1 MIEFDADVIKLIH
14 SELEKS
20 FPRMEKGIIP
30 EREPLLQSI
39 VEKPDRI
46 LFGVESPYQTL
57 ISKAAVM
64 MEAITRWHVF
74 VDGNKRTGLMT
85 AFLYLYLN
93 QTYLAIPI
101 DSVRFTIKVAD
112 NRETDPDSTNEL
124 IKEITDWLKIHSTTK
139 PIEFFGLVWI
149 YNTWPALKLNI
160 LYRLG
165 FKKRVKRTLNEWYAL
180 DTHPDYA
187 EESQETSAFLQQVMK
202 QATRNLFES
211 LQTQKK
217 SKNKTTDR

>member
-1 MIEFDADVIKLIH
+1 MIEFDADVIKVIH
-14 SELEKS
+14 TELEKS
-20 FPRMEKGIIP
+20 FPKMEKGIIP
-30 EREPLLQSI
+30 ERESLLQSI
-39 VEKPDRI
+39 IEKPDRI
-46 LFGVESPYQTL
+46 LFGVESPYQDL

-64 MEAITRWHVF
+64 MEAITRWHIF

-101 DSVRFTIKVAD
+101 DSVRFTIEIAD
-112 NRETDPDSTNEL
+112 TRETDPDSTNEL
-124 IKEITDWLKIHSTTK
+124 IKKIADWLETHSTTK
-139 PIEFFGLVWI
+139 AIEFFGLVWI

-165 FKKRVKRTLNEWYAL
+165 FRKRVKRTLNEWYAL

-187 EESQETSAFLQQVMK
+187 EESKETSTFLQQIMRL
-202 QATRNLFES
+202 ATKNLYDS
-211 LQTQKK
+211 LKAQKKK
-217 SKNKTTDR
+217 SKNKR

>member
-1 MIEFDADVIKLIH
+1 MIDFDADVIKIIH
-14 SELEKS
+14 TELEKA

-30 EREPLLQSI
+30 EKEPLLQSI

-46 LFGVESPYQTL
+46 LFGVESPYQDL

-64 MEAITRWHVF
+64 MEAITRWHIF

-101 DSVRFTIKVAD
+101 DSVKFTIKIAD
-112 NRETDPDSTNEL
+112 NRKIDPDSTNQL
-124 IKEITDWLKIHSTTK
+124 IQEIAEWLKKHSTRK
-139 PIEFFGLVWI
+139 AHEFFGLVWI
-149 YNTWPALKLNI
+149 YNTWPALKMNI

-165 FKKRVKRTLNEWYAL
+165 FKKKVKRTLNDWYAL
-180 DTHPDYA
+180 DTHPDYV
-187 EESQETSAFLQQVMK
+187 EEEAKETSAFLQQVMK
-202 QATRNLFES
+202 QATSALFES
-211 LQTQKK
+211 IRAKKKK
-217 SKNKTTDR
+217 SKAN